1 MMKIEKRMLNGM
13 LLVFFLM
20 AGNIIIAQNP
30 ESNHG
35 NKFEQIDNLM
45 WPPNNYRGADGAP
58 GPDYWQQKV
67 DYKIQCALDTKENK
81 LTGSETITYHN
92 NSPVS
97 LRYLWLQLDE
107 NQHAA
112 DADNHIFNG
121 SSMRETMSESALTRL
136 ENNKYLEKF
145 GCNITKVTSATGSK
159 LKYTINK
166 TMMRVDLPQPLKPGE
181 KYVFNVDWN
190 YYLIDR
196 MNTPSW
202 GRGGFEYF
210 EKDKNYL
217 YTITQW
223 FPRLCVY
230 NDVEGWQNKQ
240 FTGRGEF
247 ALQFGDYDVK
257 MSLPEDYVVASTGAC
272 QNYEVVLNATEKK
285 RLAQAKKSDKPVQI
299 VTLEEAKAVANG
311 ARATKNKT
319 WHFKAENVRDFAWGA
334 STKFA
339 WDAQNYTNSEG
350 KDVLCMS
357 YYGKEAYPI
366 YNRYSTKAVAHTLKV
381 YDRYTLPYPY
391 PVAISV
397 EAANGMEYPMI
408 SFNPGRAEEDG
419 TYTERAKQ
427 ACISVVIHEVGH
439 NYYPMII
446 NSDERKWSWM
456 DEGLNTF
463 VQFIAEQE
471 FDNNYKSRRG
481 PAEGAISYMKQD
493 KNRLEPIMTNSD
505 NIIGFGANAYM
516 KPATALNILRETV
529 MGRELFDFAFAEYG
543 RRWAFKHPTP
553 TDFFRTMEE
562 ASGVDLDWFWKG
574 WFYGIDA
581 VDVSL
586 DSIKWYKADLVNDPE
601 KKEREWSDVVN
612 TPFDHIT
619 KKRNKDAGM
628 EFEVEKDPEL
638 VDYYTNYKPWETK
651 DSIISGKT
659 YLYDETFTKE
669 EKEKMFG
676 KKNYY
681 ELNFTNVG
689 GLVTPLIIEWTFKDG
704 TKEIDRIPAEVW
716 RKNENNLTKVFVKE
730 KEATGI
736 VLDPYKETADVDMS
750 NNLWPVKELPTRF
763 QVFKKHRP
771 EKRLNPMQK
780 AIKRGDII
788 KP

>member
-1 MMKIEKRMLNGM
+1 MSKIMLNCL
-13 LLVFFLM
+13 LLVSVLLI
-20 AGNIIIAQNP
+20 GNFSFAQNP
-30 ESNHG
+30 DSNHG

-45 WPPNNYRGADGAP
+45 WPPNTYRGADGAP

-67 DYKIQCALDTKENK
+67 DYKIDCTLDTKENR
-81 LTGSETITYHN
+81 LTGRETITYHN
-92 NSPVS
+92 NSPNS
-97 LRYLWLQLDE
+97 LRYFWLQLDE

-121 SSMRETMSESALTRL
+121 SRMNETMSESALTRL

-145 GCNITKVTSATGSK
+145 GVNITKVTSSSGNK
-159 LKYTINK
+159 LNYVINK
-166 TMMRVDLPQPLKPGE
+166 TMMRVDLPKPLKPGE
-181 KYVFNVDWN
+181 KYVFKVDWN
-190 YYLIDR
+190 YNLIDR

-257 MSLPEDYVVASTGAC
+257 MTLPDDYVVASTGSC
-272 QNYEVVLNATEKK
+272 QNYNQVLSSTERT
-285 RLAQAKKSDKPVQI
+285 RLEQAKKSSKPVQI
-299 VTLEEAKAVANG
+299 VTLDEALAMEANT
-311 ARATKNKT
+311 RSTKNIT

-339 WDAQNYTNSEG
+339 WDAQNYTNADGE
-350 KDVLCMS
+350 DVLCMS

-381 YDRYTLPYPY
+381 YDRYSLPYPY

-481 PAEGAISYMKQD
+481 PAEGAIRYMKQN

-505 NIIGFGANAYM
+505 NIIGFGSNAYM

-574 WFYGIDA
+574 WFYSIDA

-601 KKEREWSDVVN
+601 KKERERENVVRA
-612 TPFDHIT
+612 PFDHIS
-619 KKRNKDAGM
+619 KKRNKAAGM
-628 EFEVEKDPEL
+628 KFEVDKDPEL
-638 VDYYTNYKPWETK
+638 VDYYTNYQPWNTA
-651 DSIISGKT
+651 DSIVKSKV

-669 EKEKMFG
+669 EKEAMFG

-771 EKRLNPMQK
+771 EKQLNPMQK

>member
-1 MMKIEKRMLNGM
+1 MMKMSKIIVNVL
-13 LLVFFLM
+13 LLVSFCLTSTL
-20 AGNIIIAQNP
+20 ISAQNP

-35 NKFEQIDNLM
+35 NKFEQIDNLL
-45 WPPNNYRGADGAP
+45 WPPNTYRGADGAP

-67 DYKIQCALDTKENK
+67 DYKIECSLDTKENK
-81 LTGSETITYHN
+81 LTGKETITYHN
-92 NSPVS
+92 NSPNS

-107 NQHAA
+107 NQHAP
-112 DADNHIFNG
+112 DADNHIFNS
-121 SSMRETMSESALTRL
+121 SSMDETMSEQELIRL
-136 ENNKYLEKF
+136 ENYNYLDKF
-145 GCNITKVTSATGSK
+145 GVNITKITGATGTK
-159 LKYTINK
+159 LSYNINK
-166 TMMRVDLPQPLKPGE
+166 TMMRIDLPKPLKPGE
-181 KYVFNVDWN
+181 KYVFNIDWN

-202 GRGGFEYF
+202 GRGGYEYF
-210 EKDKNYL
+210 EDNGNYI
-217 YTITQW
+217 YTVTQW

-257 MSLPEDYVVASTGAC
+257 MTLPDDYVIASTGSC
-272 QNYEVVLNATEKK
+272 QNYAQVLSSEERK
-285 RLAQAKKSDKPVQI
+285 RLESAKKSDKPVQI
-299 VTLEEAKAVANG
+299 VTLDEALAVEKG
-311 ARATKNKT
+311 TRSTKNKT
-319 WHFKAENVRDFAWGA
+319 WHFKAKNVRDFAWGA

-339 WDAQNYTNSEG
+339 WDAQNYRNG
-350 KDVLCMS
+350 AGQDVLCMS

-381 YDRYTLPYPY
+381 YDRYSIPYPY

-419 TYTERAKQ
+419 TYTERAKM

-481 PAEGAISYMKQD
+481 PAEGAISYMKQN

-586 DSIKWYKADLVNDPE
+586 DSIKWYKADLVNDP
-601 KKEREWSDVVN
+601 KKEVRERERVV
-612 TPFDHIT
+612 TAPFDHIT
-619 KKRNKDAGM
+619 KKRNKEAQM
-628 EFEVEKDPEL
+628 EFDVDKDPEL
-638 VDYYTNYKPWETK
+638 VDYYTNFKPWETA
-651 DSIISGKT
+651 DSIIYSKT

-669 EKEKMFG
+669 EKEEKFG
-676 KKNYY
+676 TKNYY

-704 TKEIDRIPAEVW
+704 TKQIDRIPAEVW
-716 RKNENNLTKVFVKE
+716 RKNENTLRKVFVKE
-730 KEATGI
+730 KEATAI
-736 VLDPYKETADVDMS
+736 ILDPYKETADVDVS
-750 NNLWPVKELPTRF
+750 NNLWPIKELPTRF
-763 QVFKKHRP
+763 QVFKKNRS
-771 EKRLNPMQK
+771 EKQLNPMQK
-780 AIKRGDII
+780 AIKRGEII

>member
-1 MMKIEKRMLNGM
+1 
-13 LLVFFLM
+13 
-20 AGNIIIAQNP
+20 
-30 ESNHG
+30 
-35 NKFEQIDNLM
+35 
-45 WPPNNYRGADGAP
+45 
-58 GPDYWQQKV
+58 
-67 DYKIQCALDTKENK
+67 
-81 LTGSETITYHN
+81 
-92 NSPVS
+92 
-97 LRYLWLQLDE
+97 
-107 NQHAA
+107 
-112 DADNHIFNG
+112 
-121 SSMRETMSESALTRL
+121 
-136 ENNKYLEKF
+136 
-145 GCNITKVTSATGSK
+145 
-159 LKYTINK
+159 
-166 TMMRVDLPQPLKPGE
+166 
-181 KYVFNVDWN
+181 
-190 YYLIDR
+190 
-196 MNTPSW
+196 
-202 GRGGFEYF
+202 
-210 EKDKNYL
+210 
-217 YTITQW
+217 
-223 FPRLCVY
+223 
-230 NDVEGWQNKQ
+230 
-240 FTGRGEF
+240 
-247 ALQFGDYDVK
+247 
-257 MSLPEDYVVASTGAC
+257 
-272 QNYEVVLNATEKK
+272 
-285 RLAQAKKSDKPVQI
+285 
-299 VTLEEAKAVANG
+299 
-311 ARATKNKT
+311 
-319 WHFKAENVRDFAWGA
+319 
-334 STKFA
+334 
-339 WDAQNYTNSEG
+339 
-350 KDVLCMS
+350 
-357 YYGKEAYPI
+357 
-366 YNRYSTKAVAHTLKV
+366 VAHTLKV
-381 YDRYTLPYPY
+381 YDRYSLPYPY

-481 PAEGAISYMKQD
+481 PAEGAIRYMKQN

-574 WFYGIDA
+574 WFYSIDA

-601 KKEREWSDVVN
+601 KREREWENVVKA
-612 TPFDHIT
+612 PFDHIS
-619 KKRNKDAGM
+619 KKRNKAAGM
-628 EFEVEKDPEL
+628 EFEVDKDPEL
-638 VDYYTNYKPWETK
+638 VDYYTNYQPWNTA
-651 DSIISGKT
+651 DSIVKGKT
-659 YLYDETFTKE
+659 FLYDETFTKE

-704 TKEIDRIPAEVW
+704 TKEVDRIPAEVW

-771 EKRLNPMQK
+771 EKQLNPMQK

>member
-1 MMKIEKRMLNGM
+1 MKMNKLILTCFLLASFLINTTMLS
-13 LLVFFLM
+13 
-20 AGNIIIAQNP
+20 AQNP
-30 ESNHG
+30 DSNHG
-35 NKFEQIDNLM
+35 NKFEQIDNMM
-45 WPPNNYRGADGAP
+45 WPPNSYRGADGAP

-67 DYKIQCALDTKENK
+67 DYKIQCSLDTKENK

-92 NSPVS
+92 NSPNS
-97 LRYLWLQLDE
+97 LRYFWLQLDE

-112 DADNHIFNG
+112 DADNHIFDG
-121 SSMRETMSESALTRL
+121 SRMRETMNEGALTRL

-145 GCNITKVTSATGSK
+145 GCNITKITSSTGSE

-166 TMMRVDLPQPLKPGE
+166 TMMRVDLPKPLKPGE

-202 GRGGFEYF
+202 GRGGYEYF
-210 EKDKNYL
+210 DKDKNYL

-257 MSLPEDYVVASTGAC
+257 MTLPEDYVVASTGAC
-272 QNYEVVLNATEKK
+272 QNYSQVLSSTEKK
-285 RLAQAKKSDKPVQI
+285 RLDQAKKSDKPVQI
-299 VTLEEAKAVANG
+299 VTLDEALAVENG
-311 ARATKNKT
+311 SRSSKDKT

-481 PAEGAISYMKQD
+481 PAEGAISYMKQN

-543 RRWAFKHPTP
+543 RRWSFKHPTP

-601 KKEREWSDVVN
+601 KREREWSNPVN
-612 TPFDHIT
+612 KPFDHIT

-628 EFEVEKDPEL
+628 KFEVDKDDEL

-651 DSIISGKT
+651 DSIVSGKT

-704 TKEIDRIPAEVW
+704 TKEVDRIPAEVW
-716 RKNENNLTKVFVKE
+716 RKNETNLTKVFVKE

-771 EKRLNPMQK
+771 EKQLNPMQK

>member
-1 MMKIEKRMLNGM
+1 MMKLSKIMLNY
-13 LLVFFLM
+13 LLLLSFLLIS
-20 AGNIIIAQNP
+20 NLSFAQNP
-30 ESNHG
+30 DSNHG

-45 WPPNNYRGADGAP
+45 WPPNTYRGADGAP

-67 DYKIQCALDTKENK
+67 DYKIDCTLDTKENR
-81 LTGSETITYHN
+81 LTGKERITYHN
-92 NSPVS
+92 NSPNS
-97 LRYLWLQLDE
+97 LRYFWLQLDE

-121 SSMRETMSESALTRL
+121 SRMNETMSEGALTRL

-145 GCNITKVTSATGSK
+145 GVNITKVTSSTGGE
-159 LKYTINK
+159 LKYVINK
-166 TMMRVDLPQPLKPGE
+166 TMMRVDLPKPLKPGE
-181 KYVFNVDWN
+181 KFVFNVDWN

-257 MSLPEDYVVASTGAC
+257 MTLPEDYVVASTGSC
-272 QNYEVVLNATEKK
+272 QNYSQVLNSTERT
-285 RLAQAKKSDKPVQI
+285 RLEQAKKSSSPVQI
-299 VTLEEAKAVANG
+299 VTLDEALSVEADT
-311 ARATKNKT
+311 RSTKNKT

-339 WDAQNYTNSEG
+339 WDAQNYTNADGE
-350 KDVLCMS
+350 DVLCMS

-381 YDRYTLPYPY
+381 YDRYSLPYPY

-481 PAEGAISYMKQD
+481 PAEGAISYMKQN

-601 KKEREWSDVVN
+601 KREREWENVVKA
-612 TPFDHIT
+612 PFDHIS
-619 KKRNKDAGM
+619 KKRNKAAGM
-628 EFEVEKDPEL
+628 EFEVDKDAEL
-638 VDYYTNYKPWETK
+638 VDYYTNYQPWNTA
-651 DSIISGKT
+651 DSIVKGKT

-669 EKEKMFG
+669 EKEEMFG

-730 KEATGI
+730 KEASGI

-771 EKRLNPMQK
+771 EKQLNPMQK

>member
-1 MMKIEKRMLNGM
+1 MKMSNLLRTMTMMF
-13 LLVFFLM
+13 FFLF
-20 AGNIIIAQNP
+20 GLSIIAIAQNP

-35 NKFEQIDNLM
+35 NAFEDIDQLLLD
-45 WPPNNYRGADGAP
+45 PNSYRGADGAP

-67 DYKIQCALDTKENK
+67 DYKIDCTLDTKANK
-81 LTGSETITYHN
+81 LTGKETITYHN
-92 NSPVS
+92 NSPNS

-107 NQHAA
+107 NQHAP
-112 DADNHIFNG
+112 DADNHIFNE
-121 SSMRETMSESALTRL
+121 SEMRETMNERSLIFL
-136 ENNKYLEKF
+136 ENNKYLDKY
-145 GCNITKVTSATGSK
+145 GVNIESVTNQTGGK
-159 LKYTINK
+159 LKYIINK
-166 TMMRVDLPQPLKPGE
+166 TMMRVDLPKPLKAGE
-181 KYVFNVDWN
+181 KLVFNIAWN
-190 YYLIDR
+190 YNLIDR

-202 GRGGFEYF
+202 GRGGYEYF
-210 EKDKNYL
+210 EKDGNYI

-257 MSLPEDYVVASTGAC
+257 MTLPDDYIMASTGEC
-272 QNYEVVLNATEKK
+272 QNYASMLTPTQMK
-285 RLAQAKKSDKPVQI
+285 RLNQAKKSDKPVMI
-299 VTLEEAKAVANG
+299 VTGDEALKLEQAP
-311 ARATKNKT
+311 RSTKTKT
-319 WHFKAENVRDFAWGA
+319 WHFKAKNVRDFAWGA

-339 WDAQNYTNSEG
+339 WDAQNYTNELGES
-350 KDVLCMS
+350 VLCMS

-366 YNRYSTKAVAHTLKV
+366 YNKYSTKAVAHTLKV
-381 YDRYTLPYPY
+381 YDRYSLPYPY
-391 PVAISV
+391 PVAISI

-408 SFNPGRAEEDG
+408 CFNPGRAEEDG

-481 PAEGAISYMKQD
+481 PAEGAVSYMKLP

-529 MGRELFDFAFAEYG
+529 MGRELFDFAFKEYG

-553 TDFFRTMEE
+553 SDFFRTMEE

-581 VDVSL
+581 VDISL

-601 KKEREWSDVVN
+601 KKEREWSNVIDP
-612 TPFDHIT
+612 PFDHIT
-619 KKRNKDAGM
+619 KKRNKEAGM
-628 EFEVEKDPEL
+628 EFDVEKDPEL
-638 VDYYTNYKPWETK
+638 VDYYTNYRPWETA
-651 DSIISGKT
+651 DSIVSGKT

-676 KKNYY
+676 TKNYY

-689 GLVTPLIIEWTFKDG
+689 GLVSPIILEWTFKDG
-704 TKEIDRIPAEVW
+704 TKEVDRIPAEVW
-716 RKNENNLTKVFVKE
+716 RKNENNITKVFVKE
-730 KEATGI
+730 KEATAI
-736 VLDPYKETADVDMS
+736 VLDPYKETADIDMS

-763 QVFKKHRP
+763 QVFKKHRQ
-771 EKRLNPMQK
+771 EDRLNPMQK